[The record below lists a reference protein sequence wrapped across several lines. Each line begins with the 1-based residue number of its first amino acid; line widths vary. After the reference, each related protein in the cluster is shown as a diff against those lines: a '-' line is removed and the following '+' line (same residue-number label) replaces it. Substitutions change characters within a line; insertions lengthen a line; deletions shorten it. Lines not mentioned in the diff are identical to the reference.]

1 MFNDQCSMFNVQ
13 CSMNY
18 TDNLQSLWTE
28 VKNYLELQKQY
39 LTMDTAEKMTVL
51 LSAVSTAVVCLA
63 LGAMAL
69 FFLLFALASWFGQMI
84 GNMFVGFLI
93 MGILLL
99 LMMVI
104 AFAKRK
110 QWILQ
115 PIARLVVGLFIH
127 EDDEEEEA
135 AS

>member
-1 MFNDQCSMFNVQ
+1 MDYSNS
-13 CSMNY
+13 
-18 TDNLQSLWTE
+18 LQSLWTE

-39 LTMDTAEKMTVL
+39 LVMDTAEKMTVL
-51 LSAVSTAVVCLA
+51 LSAVSTAALCLA

-84 GNMFVGFLI
+84 GSLFVGYLV
-93 MGILLL
+93 MGIVLL
-99 LMMVI
+99 LMMVV
-104 AFAKRK
+104 AFVKRK

-127 EDDEEEEA
+127 EDEEEEEA

>member
-1 MFNDQCSMFNVQ
+1 
-13 CSMNY
+13 MNY

-39 LTMDTAEKMTVL
+39 LMMDTAEKMTVL

-69 FFLLFALASWFGQMI
+69 FFLLFALASWFGQII
-84 GNMFVGFLI
+84 GSLFIGFLV

-99 LMMVI
+99 LMMII
-104 AFAKRK
+104 AYVKRK

-115 PIARLVVGLFIH
+115 PLARLVVGLFIH
-127 EDDEEEEA
+127 DEEEEEEVEL
-135 AS
+135 

>member
-1 MFNDQCSMFNVQ
+1 MDYS
-13 CSMNY
+13 SS
-18 TDNLQSLWTE
+18 LQSLWTE

-39 LTMDTAEKMTVL
+39 LVMDTAEKMTVL
-51 LSAVSTAVVCLA
+51 LSAVSTATLCLA

-84 GNMFVGFLI
+84 GSLFVGYLV
-93 MGILLL
+93 MGIVLL
-99 LMMVI
+99 LMMVV
-104 AFAKRK
+104 AFVKRK

-127 EDDEEEEA
+127 EDEEEEEA

>member
-1 MFNDQCSMFNVQ
+1 
-13 CSMNY
+13 MNY

-69 FFLLFALASWFGQMI
+69 FFLLFALASWFGHII
-84 GNMFVGFLI
+84 GNLFVGYLI

>member
-1 MFNDQCSMFNVQ
+1 MDYS
-13 CSMNY
+13 SS
-18 TDNLQSLWTE
+18 LQSLWTE

-39 LTMDTAEKMTVL
+39 LVMDTAEKMTVL
-51 LSAVSTAVVCLA
+51 LSAVSTAALCLA

-84 GNMFVGFLI
+84 GSLFVGYLV
-93 MGILLL
+93 MGIVLL
-99 LMMVI
+99 LMMVV
-104 AFAKRK
+104 AFVKRK

-115 PIARLVVGLFIH
+115 PIARRVVGLFIH
-127 EDDEEEEA
+127 EDEEEEEA

>member
-1 MFNDQCSMFNVQ
+1 MDYS
-13 CSMNY
+13 SS
-18 TDNLQSLWTE
+18 LQSLWTE

-39 LTMDTAEKMTVL
+39 IVMDTAEKMTVL
-51 LSAVSTAVVCLA
+51 LSAVSTAALCLA

-84 GNMFVGFLI
+84 GSLFVGYLV
-93 MGILLL
+93 MGIVLL
-99 LMMVI
+99 LMMVV
-104 AFAKRK
+104 AFVKRK

-127 EDDEEEEA
+127 EDEEEEEA